1 MSKGKISL
9 WGAYEI
15 RERLLGSEHPAV
27 AQSIQNLASLLEL
40 DAALLAERAPRR
52 RAAAESIVARASAD
66 RSVAPDAFAQ
76 LQATCRAL
84 LQLALESVAPEGGE
98 S

>member
-1 MSKGKISL
+1 VL
-9 WGAYEI
+9 PPAAF
-15 RERLLGSEHPAV
+15 REVSAAAEARRRLAAPGPQAAV
-27 AQSIQNLASLLEL
+27 AELASLLGL
-40 DAALLAERAPRR
+40 DAAVLAERAPRR
-52 RAAAESIVARASAD
+52 RAVAESIVARASAD